1 MNERGESVCE
11 HTGAEGAVR
20 RGGAAGR
27 VRGLEKIA
35 PQLTEDNLEKE
46 ARV

>member
-11 HTGAEGAVR
+11 YTGAEGAVR
-20 RGGAAGR
+20 GVGLPDGS
-27 VRGLEKIA
+27 GLETIA